1 MAFSNENGSDLV
13 MPVQPINYG
22 GNNNW
27 GGFPFMN
34 MFGSGFGSGFGGDG
48 WIFLLFILAA
58 LGGWG
63 GMGFGNNGGVNGAV
77 YPWMLANNTDGNV
90 NRGFDNSALAAAV
103 SANGAAI
110 GNGFSDISQSLCN
123 GFAGVN
129 STVTNGFSNAEIAAN
144 GRQLSS
150 LQQAYAAQTAIGNK
164 LDTIAMNQQNCCCE
178 NRAGLA
184 DLKYTIAT
192 ENCEDRYQAAQNT
205 RDIIENANRNTQS
218 IHDRLCQDKIDAK
231 NEEIA
236 NLRSQLNM
244 AAMQTSLTAQTA
256 RILADNA
263 AQTSALEQY
272 LNPVPIPA
280 YFVQNPNCCG
290 NGYYGCGCVG

>member
-13 MPVQPINYG
+13 MPVQPLNYG

-144 GRQLSS
+144 GRQLNSI
-150 LQQAYAAQTAIGNK
+150 QQANA
-164 LDTIAMNQQNCCCE
+164 LQNSVSQGFS
-178 NRAGLA
+178 N
-184 DLKYTIAT
+184 I
-192 ENCEDRYQAAQNT
+192 
-205 RDIIENANRNTQS
+205 S
-218 IHDRLCQDKIDAK
+218 
-231 NEEIA
+231 
-236 NLRSQLNM
+236 SQLSQCLKKNIHKAM
-244 AAMQTSLTAQTA
+244 DVFGFTKEEAVGTLAA
-256 RILADNA
+256 
-263 AQTSALEQY
+263 
-272 LNPVPIPA
+272 
-280 YFVQNPNCCG
+280 
-290 NGYYGCGCVG
+290 

>member
-205 RDIIENANRNTQS
+205 RDIIENINRNTQS

>member
-13 MPVQPINYG
+13 MPVQPLNYG

-110 GNGFSDISQSLCN
+110 GNGFADISQSLCN

-150 LQQAYAAQTAIGNK
+150 LQQAFAAQTAIGNK

-205 RDIIENANRNTQS
+205 RDIIENINRNTQS

-272 LNPVPIPA
+272 LNPAPIPA